1 MSTEGTANVFSVLQL
16 GDKPM
21 TLSNILFLLELFWKE
36 PGGAGG
42 STQGVEHLVY
52 QYFQHGFPT
61 LFPIFYPINSPN

>member
-21 TLSNILFLLELFWKE
+21 TLANILFLLELFWKE

-42 STQGVEHLVY
+42 STQGVEHLV
-52 QYFQHGFPT
+52 
-61 LFPIFYPINSPN
+61 